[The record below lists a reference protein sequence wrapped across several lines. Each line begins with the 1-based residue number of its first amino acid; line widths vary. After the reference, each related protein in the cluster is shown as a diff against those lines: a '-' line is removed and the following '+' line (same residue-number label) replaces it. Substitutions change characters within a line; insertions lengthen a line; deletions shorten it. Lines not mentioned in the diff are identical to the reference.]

1 MQWYQT
7 CFGFLLLWMLICILK
22 IVFTS
27 FFPRKK
33 QKSVKKNIFQAM
45 ASAIIPSILCIFV
58 FEKCYWFYWVSCY
71 QEPFLPSERS
81 SSVQITNYHQIVSN
95 LLIASE
101 STRLIIREETA
112 FKDTATALIG
122 VAENSISFER
132 KAVFE
137 IIDRASENYENHK
150 HFMNQF
156 PIRHFFEKL
165 IWKKF
170 YAFVQ
175 YSSFY
180 FSNELTSVFFCVV
193 CCGNFLPRP
202 PR

>member
-1 MQWYQT
+1 M
-7 CFGFLLLWMLICILK
+7 LLILLSVLLSGT
-22 IVFTS
+22 VFAE
-27 FFPRKK
+27 RKVE
-33 QKSVKKNIFQAM
+33 Q
-45 ASAIIPSILCIFV
+45 
-58 FEKCYWFYWVSCY
+58 
-71 QEPFLPSERS
+71 R
-81 SSVQITNYHQIVSN
+81 N

-132 KAVFE
+132 KTVFE

-165 IWKKF
+165 I
-170 YAFVQ
+170 
-175 YSSFY
+175 
-180 FSNELTSVFFCVV
+180 
-193 CCGNFLPRP
+193 
-202 PR
+202 